1 MERIKIDFLI
11 NKMSGGGAER
21 VVALLANYIDSVGYA
36 VRIITFHG
44 EDKYELNEGVKRL
57 RLHRHY
63 LFRSVVFNGSINL
76 FFHYLKKS
84 NRPDIMNSH
93 IDILGYLSIPIA
105 KLFGLKIIVSEHN
118 NHLANNSRAQKFLS
132 DYLYPMTDLVTILT
146 HFDLD
151 YFSRKNKRVEVMSNP
166 CTFEVYS
173 EQDNPAERK
182 KEILL
187 IGGLNRFLQKG
198 FDNFMP
204 VAADV
209 LRRNPEWSIKIVGSG
224 DYGLKML
231 KQFAEEAGAGDR
243 LEFLG
248 HRSDVKEL
256 LRKASIFV
264 LPSRYEGLPMV
275 LLEAMSQGTA
285 CVAYDCIS
293 GPSDIITDG
302 VDGILVPDQDPDA
315 LREKINYLID
325 NQDIRV
331 KFHRNAPKALG
342 KFSMETVGAKWDS
355 LIQEIAGS
363 PVHQTRP

>member
-21 VVALLANYIDSVGYA
+21 VVALLANHLDSIGYQ
-36 VRIITFHG
+36 VRIITFQG
-44 EDKYELNEGVKRL
+44 EDKYELNEGVTRL
-57 RLHRHY
+57 KLHKHY

-105 KLFGLKIIVSEHN
+105 KLFGLNIIVSEHN
-118 NHLANNSRAQKFLS
+118 NHLANNTRAQKFLW
-132 DYLYPMTDLVTILT
+132 DHLYPRTDVVTILT
-146 HFDLD
+146 KFDLD
-151 YFSRKNKRVEVMSNP
+151 YFSKKNKRVEVMANP
-166 CTFEVYS
+166 CTFPVIS
-173 EQDNPAERK
+173 EEDSLADRK

-204 VAADV
+204 VAAAV
-209 LRRNPEWSIKIVGSG
+209 LNRYPDWTIKIVGSG

-231 KQFAEEAGAGDR
+231 EQFAEEAGAGDR

-248 HRSDVKEL
+248 HRNDVQEL
-256 LRKASIFV
+256 LQKASLFV

-302 VDGILVPDQDPDA
+302 HDGILVPDQDPDA

-325 NQDIRV
+325 NQDIRT
-331 KFHRNAPKALG
+331 KFHKNAPKALS
-342 KFSMETVGAKWDS
+342 KFSMETVGAKWDK
-355 LIQEIAGS
+355 LIQEVVRS
-363 PVHQTRP
+363 